1 MRRALSP
8 QAFLA
13 AASISLMVGCSQLG
27 PSGFIREANY
37 TGTIRVACVGD
48 SITYGEKIRNRGKN
62 SYPVQLGELL
72 GERWDVRN
80 FGVTGATLLKKG
92 DMPYWKE
99 SAFHL
104 ARRFKPHVVIIML
117 GTNDTK
123 PQNWKRSRAFVGDY
137 VEMIR
142 SFAELESRPRIWICY
157 PVPAYPGRSGIRD
170 SIINPEVLAKIDRIA
185 AKTGC
190 PVIDLYEAL
199 SGKPQL
205 FPDRIHPNAAGARE
219 IAETIYTALTGRT
232 SAVSSNHEPAL
243 LRWMGAPSVAHGK
256 LDAGRT
262 EAARRQPAGGAQ
274 RVSGPTIVAGLPIRT
289 PRGVNR

>member
-1 MRRALSP
+1 MRRALYW

-13 AASISLMVGCSQLG
+13 AASIPLMLGCSLPG
-27 PSGFIREANY
+27 PSRFIREANY
-37 TGTIRVACVGD
+37 TETIRVACVGN
-48 SITYGEKIRNRGKN
+48 SVTYGEKIQNREKN
-62 SYPVQLGELL
+62 AYPVQLGELL

-99 SAFHL
+99 PAFYF
-104 ARRFKPHVVIIML
+104 AQKFEPHVVIIML

-123 PQNWKRSRAFVGDY
+123 PQNWKRARAFVDDY

-142 SFAELESRPRIWICY
+142 TFAELESRPRIWICY

-170 SIINPEVLAKIDRIA
+170 SIINPEVLAKIDQIA

-190 PVIDLYEAL
+190 PIIDLYKAL

-205 FPDRIHPNAAGARE
+205 FPDRLHPNAAGARE
-219 IAETIYTALTGRT
+219 MAETIYTALTGRT
-232 SAVSSNHEPAL
+232 SAAPSTHEPTAAATPL
-243 LRWMGAPSVAHGK
+243 LSEAGEPHGADWAGAPHG
-256 LDAGRT
+256 
-262 EAARRQPAGGAQ
+262 
-274 RVSGPTIVAGLPIRT
+274 
-289 PRGVNR
+289 